1 MNPATAR
8 GAVEEP
14 PAPVDR
20 LSRHL
25 RHLGA
30 VDDAWEKNLDEE
42 LAAEI
47 GAVIKEVEAMPAPSR
62 TSLFQ
67 DVYAELPWHLEEQRD
82 ELSKLP
88 PAPTHGG

>member
-1 MNPATAR
+1 
-8 GAVEEP
+8 
-14 PAPVDR
+14 
-20 LSRHL
+20 
-25 RHLGA
+25 
-30 VDDAWEKNLDEE
+30 
-42 LAAEI
+42 
-47 GAVIKEVEAMPAPSR
+47 MPAPSR